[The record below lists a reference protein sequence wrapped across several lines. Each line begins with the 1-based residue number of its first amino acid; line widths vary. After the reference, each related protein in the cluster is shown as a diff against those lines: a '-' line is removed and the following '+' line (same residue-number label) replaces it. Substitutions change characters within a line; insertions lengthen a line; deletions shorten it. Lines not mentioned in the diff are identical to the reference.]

1 MYNKATKE
9 FTDAYKFEHLIPRS
23 PKPLHDVLDLTPMRL
38 TDNSNTETAYNDD
51 WCSSDEED
59 ATVHVSYLNKN
70 LHCSLSHLSV
80 IGSFRDFID
89 VFR

>member
-9 FTDAYKFEHLIPRS
+9 FTDAYKFEHLIPHS

-51 WCSSDEED
+51 WCSDDEEVYSSDEED
-59 ATVHVSYLNKN
+59 ATVEVSYLNKS
-70 LHCSLSHLSV
+70 HTCSISHLSV
-80 IGSFRDFID
+80 IG
-89 VFR
+89 